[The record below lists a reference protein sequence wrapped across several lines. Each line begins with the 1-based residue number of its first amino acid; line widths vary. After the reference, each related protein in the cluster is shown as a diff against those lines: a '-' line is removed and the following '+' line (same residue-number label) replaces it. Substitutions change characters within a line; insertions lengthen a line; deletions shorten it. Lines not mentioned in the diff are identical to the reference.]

1 MERNS
6 IQAVLVL
13 LLGACAWSAP
23 GAAAAEETKVLY
35 KCVDATGVVS
45 IQAKPCPK
53 GSTEAWKRAA
63 QTVPKPTQAEIA
75 EQQAREARNREAVVS
90 ETAELQRKLAAQAAP
105 QPPAS
110 APAGSHLAGANNPKE
125 GSHMAPVAPNTAED
139 VPLPQSVSVNNCQ
152 AAQAFAAGVREKT
165 WIGLTDDQMRRI
177 FGWVSD
183 QCRVSTAT
191 DD

>member
-6 IQAVLVL
+6 IQAGLVL
-13 LLGACAWSAP
+13 LLGACALSAA

-35 KCVDATGVVS
+35 KCVDAKGVVS
-45 IQAKPCPK
+45 IQSKACPA

-63 QTVPKPTQAEIA
+63 QTEPKPTPADIA
-75 EQQAREARNREAVVS
+75 AQQEREARNRQAVLA

-105 QPPAS
+105 PPGS
-110 APAGSHLAGANNPKE
+110 PQAGSHLAGATNPRE
-125 GSHMAPVAPNTAED
+125 GSHLAPVSPASAED

-177 FGWVSD
+177 FGWVAD

>member
-1 MERNS
+1 MQRNS
-6 IQAVLVL
+6 NQSLLVL

-35 KCVDATGVVS
+35 KCVDAKGVVS
-45 IQAKPCPK
+45 IQSKTCPA
-53 GSTEAWKRAA
+53 GSTEAWRRDA
-63 QTVPKPTQAEIA
+63 QTVPKPTPAEVA
-75 EQQAREARNREAVVS
+75 AQQEREARNRQAVVT
-90 ETAELQRKLAAQAAP
+90 ETAELQRKLAAQAT
-105 QPPAS
+105 PPPGS
-110 APAGSHLAGANNPKE
+110 PPAGSHLAGSTNPKE
-125 GSHMAPVAPNTAED
+125 GSHLAPVSQAGAED
-139 VPLPQSVSVNNCQ
+139 LPLPQSVSVNNCQ

-177 FGWVSD
+177 FGWVAD